1 MNPDARDTPGDSA
14 RLEVEVEVVASP
26 GAADER
32 LLVLEAAGI
41 HASLRRGAFGFEI
54 VVPVEQAEH
63 ARRELQAARGEVPLP
78 PARRAVAPHAG
89 GLAAAAAYAG
99 VLAMLFLAS
108 GADAFGRDWF
118 AVGMLDGPRVRGGEL
133 WRAVTALT
141 LHADFAH
148 FAANAG
154 FGVLFGAMAG
164 GLYGAGVA
172 WLLVVGAATGANLLE
187 AFTLAGG
194 RVSLGASTAVFAA
207 LGAVA
212 AYRWPEGTFRTRWL
226 WRGANAIAGL
236 VLLAMLGTGDAR
248 TDVLAH
254 ALGFGCGALAA
265 VGLQRRGAPRGRR
278 VQLVA
283 GAIAVA
289 LVAVA
294 WSVALLA

>member
-1 MNPDARDTPGDSA
+1 MNPDAHGTAGDAA
-14 RLEVEVEVVASP
+14 RPEVEVEVVASP
-26 GAADER
+26 TAADER

-41 HASLRRGAFGFEI
+41 HATLRRGAFGFEI

-63 ARRELQAARGEVPLP
+63 ARRELEAARREAP
-78 PARRAVAPHAG
+78 PPPVRRAVAPYAG
-89 GLAAAAAYAG
+89 GVAAAMTYAG

-118 AVGMLDGPRVRGGEL
+118 AAGMLDGPRVRGGEL

-141 LHADFAH
+141 LHADLAH
-148 FAANAG
+148 VAANAG

-172 WLLVVGAATGANLLE
+172 WLLVIGAATGANLLE

-212 AYRWPEGTFRTRWL
+212 AYRWPEGTFRVRWL
-226 WRGANAIAGL
+226 WRGANAVAGL

-254 ALGFGCGALAA
+254 ALGFACGALAA
-265 VGLQRRGAPRGRR
+265 VVLQRRGVPRGRH
-278 VQLVA
+278 VQRIA
-283 GAIAVA
+283 GGLALA